1 MTILLAPPPASTT
14 DPLAVILP
22 HLHNLASTD
31 LAATNLAA
39 TRRGLLLAPLLAAL
53 PLGFLTDPAA
63 AIDPSQTQV
72 MLPDQ
77 FKWQSPGWAPP
88 HAFETAPVFGA
99 TDQPGPYVVLVK
111 WHPGYMSAPHTYVT
125 DRRALSSPAP
135 GG

>member
-1 MTILLAPPPASTT
+1 MTTPPALPPAANNGHIA
-14 DPLAVILP
+14 DAMP
-22 HLHNLASTD
+22 HLHD
-31 LAATNLAA
+31 LAA

>member
-63 AIDPSQTQV
+63 TESGKAKPRP
-72 MLPDQ
+72 LPMTTGGVRPRVV
-77 FKWQSPGWAPP
+77 KRSG
-88 HAFETAPVFGA
+88 GG
-99 TDQPGPYVVLVK
+99 GPRTCAGGGVL
-111 WHPGYMSAPHTYVT
+111 S
-125 DRRALSSPAP
+125 
-135 GG
+135 